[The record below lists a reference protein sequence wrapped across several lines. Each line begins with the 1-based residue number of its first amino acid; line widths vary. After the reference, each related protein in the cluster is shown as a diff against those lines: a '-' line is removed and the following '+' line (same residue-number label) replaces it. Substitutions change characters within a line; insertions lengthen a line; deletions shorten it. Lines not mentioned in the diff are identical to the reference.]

1 MKRIALLCGLLVLA
15 ASVPAAADESLKLRQ
30 IWEGRV
36 DYFMTGVSF
45 AVDTDMDSKVD
56 RILLPVVVRVPVNT
70 VPANVKLRHVR
81 VYWGGT
87 QAQTGA
93 DCVGSAADQEILV
106 STPDGD
112 TIQVQADTCY
122 CSGADSGTYDLWV
135 CHSDIS
141 AAAGSRIEGQWGF
154 DQYQGQVANNST
166 DTASAALLFVY
177 EGDQLS
183 PRRVALFDGNY
194 VLSEATANFRLDVN
208 VDANPNGD
216 LTYYVLEGDLGGL
229 GPEGVSVDGL
239 PGAQGPLA
247 LTDSV
252 NPGENPF
259 NRTINTTSPPQ
270 TNSVGVDIDRYD
282 ISAALTAGDTAVA
295 ATYTAGEDKI
305 WLAVNVVG
313 VNLFD
318 PVLSQKSFKTGT
330 LIDTDNNGVAS
341 PGDSVDYL
349 IHLENTGNEEA
360 TVDVTDSLPSAFSS
374 WSVVS
379 IGNGTDA
386 SSATVFKA
394 TGVVVGVGQVVEI
407 RLRGVLGDL
416 PDNSMFSNTAE
427 WSTPVEGGLAGSI
440 TSETITLRADEDG
453 DGIFDSEDN
462 CVSVANPDQLDTDG
476 DMIGDACQGGELA
489 DIGVIDTGSTPD
501 MGAPAAPT
509 EEFEVEG
516 GCSTTPTGGSELLV
530 FLGLIG
536 LIFRRRR

>member
-1 MKRIALLCGLLVLA
+1 MKRIALLCGLLVLG

-70 VPANVKLRHVR
+70 VPANVTLRHVR

-87 QAQTGA
+87 QAQSGA
-93 DCVGSAADQEILV
+93 DCVDSKADAEILV
-106 STPDGD
+106 SMPNGD

-122 CSGADSGTYDLWV
+122 CSGADSGSYDLWV

-141 AAAGSRIEGQWGF
+141 AEAGTRIEGQWGF
-154 DQYQGQVANNST
+154 SEYEGQVANNST

-194 VLSEATANFRLDVN
+194 VLSEATASFQLDVN
-208 VDANPNGD
+208 VDTMPNGD

-229 GPEGVSVDGL
+229 GPEGVSVDGM

-247 LTDSV
+247 LSDSV
-252 NPGENPF
+252 NPADNPF

-270 TNSVGVDIDRYD
+270 TNSIGVDIDRHD

-295 ATYTAGEDKI
+295 ATYTAGEDKV

-318 PVLSQKSFKTGT
+318 PVLSQKSFKAGT
-330 LIDTDNNGVAS
+330 LNDLDNNGVAS
-341 PGDSVDYL
+341 AGDSVEYV
-349 IHLENTGNEEA
+349 IHLENSGNEEA
-360 TVDVTDSLPSAFSS
+360 TVDVTDTMPAEFAS
-374 WSVVS
+374 WSVTS
-379 IGNGTDA
+379 LGGGTNA
-386 SSATVFKA
+386 STAAEFQA
-394 TGVVVGVGQVVEI
+394 QGVVVGAGQSVEL
-407 RLRGVLGDL
+407 RLKGILADL
-416 PDNSMFSNTAE
+416 PDNTLFSNTAE
-427 WSTPVEGGLAGSI
+427 WSAPAEGGLAGSI
-440 TSETITLRADEDG
+440 TSETLTVRADQDG
-453 DGIFDSEDN
+453 DGVFDTEDN
-462 CVSVANPDQLDTDG
+462 CVSVPNPDQLDADG
-476 DMIGDACQGGELA
+476 DLIGDACQGGLEP
-489 DIGVIDTGSTPD
+489 DVGVVD
-501 MGAPAAPT
+501 MGMSDVGPMVQ
-509 EEFEVEG
+509 EKSGFEVEG
-516 GCSTTPTGGSELLV
+516 GCSSTGHRDFGFV
-530 FLGLIG
+530 FMLGLVG
-536 LIFRRRR
+536 LMLRRKR